1 MQGSAAGDLTD
12 VHARE
17 PFHALE
23 LNISALSACSRPR
36 LSRQRRN
43 VFDPVPLGDWDIFLA
58 HPFFVAG
65 FSVDHVNPVL
75 SLAWTENNPRVLRLQ
90 PARHPEHPSAR
101 ADSQT
106 TEF

>member
-1 MQGSAAGDLTD
+1 MKNTNDFFIEMPFDMQSSAAGDLTD

-23 LNISALSACSRPR
+23 LNISALPACSRPR

-65 FSVDHVNPVL
+65 FSVNHVNPVL
-75 SLAWTENNPRVLRLQ
+75 SLDRKSTRLNSS
-90 PARHPEHPSAR
+90 HV
-101 ADSQT
+101 
-106 TEF
+106 